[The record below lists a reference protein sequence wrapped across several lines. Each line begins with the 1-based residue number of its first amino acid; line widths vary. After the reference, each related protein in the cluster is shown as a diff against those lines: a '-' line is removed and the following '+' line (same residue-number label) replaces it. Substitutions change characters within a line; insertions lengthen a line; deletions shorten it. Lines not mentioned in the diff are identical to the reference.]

1 MEERRDDGGWWDRL
15 GEPRHT
21 SPVAADQLR
30 RGRLFVGRVCVCRA
44 AKKSQKVT
52 TPAGVNWPLGLLS
65 VLDGEPV
72 CVLACVAARQTCGG
86 WWNGPPECWLL
97 NLIGSATDCQI
108 DSAQAAG
115 SGGNVAAAIN
125 KSLRHRLLAVCWC
138 FNLCVCFFP
147 LMLIYSI
154 SIAVCLFGLERRAE
168 QQLLV
173 AK

>member
-86 WWNGPPECWLL
+86 VVERAPRMLVVEFNW
-97 NLIGSATDCQI
+97 IG
-108 DSAQAAG
+108 
-115 SGGNVAAAIN
+115 N
-125 KSLRHRLLAVCWC
+125 RLS
-138 FNLCVCFFP
+138 N
-147 LMLIYSI
+147 
-154 SIAVCLFGLERRAE
+154 
-168 QQLLV
+168 
-173 AK
+173 